1 MKLLKIY
8 IFPFKYYSLNT
19 FVFKRVVM
27 NNYIQNNYFIIGNY
41 LRWLALEIQRL
52 SFTCFEWI
60 HSHTHSLYNGEQ
72 LESRGASRPA
82 WKFSATAT
90 RKMKCDKSHAN
101 VRDSENAARFTQ
113 FLPRTFTLLTHSLW
127 AGLWCWCQ
135 GHLVWWMEGFPMSC
149 PPLWSKGCFLHTH
162 SHEPDSSP
170 PVCERTK
177 SISQS
182 RLTSPRGLFLNC

>member
-1 MKLLKIY
+1 MISPRNSKFFFHLFWVSAY
-8 IFPFKYYSLNT
+8 I
-19 FVFKRVVM
+19 
-27 NNYIQNNYFIIGNY
+27 
-41 LRWLALEIQRL
+41 
-52 SFTCFEWI
+52 
-60 HSHTHSLYNGEQ
+60 HTLYNGEQ
-72 LESRGASRPA
+72 LESRGASWPL

-90 RKMKCDKSHAN
+90 KAAKCDN
-101 VRDSENAARFTQ
+101 RMQMSETVKRQPQIHTTS
-113 FLPRTFTLLTHSLW
+113 PKTFTLLTHSLW

-182 RLTSPRGLFLNC
+182 WLTNPRGLFLNC